1 MPVGDHVKDICCN
14 FKISYNFEMKLSP
27 QTQHKTNVTTAKQR
41 KRLRLCIRSA
51 FLLTLNVYLLSE
63 LKNF

>member
-1 MPVGDHVKDICCN
+1 
-14 FKISYNFEMKLSP
+14 MKLSP

-41 KRLRLCIRSA
+41 KRLRRCIRSA

-63 LKNF
+63 LKMF